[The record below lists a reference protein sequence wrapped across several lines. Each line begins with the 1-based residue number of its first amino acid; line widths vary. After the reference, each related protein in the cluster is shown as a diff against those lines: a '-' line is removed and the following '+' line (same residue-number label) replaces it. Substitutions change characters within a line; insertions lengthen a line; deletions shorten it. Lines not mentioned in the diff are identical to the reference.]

1 MSILFFKQGKIVLVT
16 KVWKMEFAQNSYV
29 SIMNL
34 AVVKEIVLLTTRHVY
49 VMKASVALTVQLI
62 SKVKNYALIWNYILG
77 GCAHKR
83 INKIDPGLQYHM
95 VVTWVVFHLW
105 IIWNYLYFQL
115 IVNHGTSLVKTGTV
129 AKSVQLEQNLK
140 CDTVNLRKIS
150 ILI

>member
-62 SKVKNYALIWNYILG
+62 SKVKNYALIWNYIHPWAGEDLG
-77 GCAHKR
+77 L
-83 INKIDPGLQYHM
+83 KIDDRDQ
-95 VVTWVVFHLW
+95 TIW
-105 IIWNYLYFQL
+105 ICI
-115 IVNHGTSLVKTGTV
+115 
-129 AKSVQLEQNLK
+129 LEL
-140 CDTVNLRKIS
+140 
-150 ILI
+150 